1 MNKRGKHGFKLKDK
15 IKIIKKNTAKNKMV
29 DCESEFR
36 KEADLFLIRKFK
48 AKASLDELI
57 FI

>member
-15 IKIIKKNTAKNKMV
+15 IKKKKNTAKNKMV

>member
-1 MNKRGKHGFKLKDK
+1 
-15 IKIIKKNTAKNKMV
+15 MV

-48 AKASLDELI
+48 AKASLDELYL
-57 FI
+57 FKVAYSANNRACYL

>member
-1 MNKRGKHGFKLKDK
+1 MNKKGKHGFKLKDK
-15 IKIIKKNTAKNKMV
+15 IKKIQPKIRWQTAKGK
-29 DCESEFR
+29 FR

-48 AKASLDELI
+48 AKAGLDELI